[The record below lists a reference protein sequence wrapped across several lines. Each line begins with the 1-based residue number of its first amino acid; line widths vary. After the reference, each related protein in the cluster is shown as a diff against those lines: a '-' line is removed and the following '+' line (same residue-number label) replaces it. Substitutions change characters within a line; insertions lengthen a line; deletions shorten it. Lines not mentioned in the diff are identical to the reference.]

1 MVEKET
7 RKILAVSKAGELI
20 LTYTRFKTGTFLSS
34 GVSAYEPVSEVSSTG
49 STVDSVAAKRCMA
62 MLPNEQGQR
71 RCW

>member
-1 MVEKET
+1 MAEKET
-7 RKILAVSKAGELI
+7 RKILAVSKAELI